1 MRNANAKLIII
12 LIVLIL
18 LVAGAGLLF
27 GDSLPSFDGLSG
39 KASGITI
46 TASEGLTVPVPG
58 DEAMGE
64 AAAYLLI
71 QADGV
76 PYTPVALTCEGEYVI
91 TQPDGGYNRLTVTPD
106 SIVVHSADCS
116 TQDCV
121 MQGKVTLDNQLFR
134 PLGGQIICLPHRLI
148 FQLVPAGE
156 LGQQLTL
163 TTEVTP

>member
-1 MRNANAKLIII
+1 MRNANAKLIAI
-12 LIVLIL
+12 LIGLVL
-18 LVAGAGLLF
+18 LVAIAGLLF
-27 GDSLPSFDGLSG
+27 GGSLPSFDGLTS
-39 KASGITI
+39 SEPSITI
-46 TASEGLTVPVPG
+46 TATEGLMLPTPG
-58 DEAMGE
+58 SDPMGE
-64 AAAYLLI
+64 ASAYLLI

-76 PYTPVALTCEGEYVI
+76 PYTPVALICEGEYLI

-106 SIVVHSADCS
+106 SMVIHSADCS

-148 FQLVPAGE
+148 FQLVPASE
-156 LGQQLTL
+156 LGQQLIL